1 MHWWAW
7 FLLVYRPSTWYY
19 SLNSYRIN
27 NVMLNFSNINILLGV
42 TGGIAAYKS
51 AEIIRL
57 FKKEGADVRVV
68 MTESAK
74 EFITPLTLQAVSGN
88 NIHDS
93 LLDINA
99 EAAMGHIELAKWS
112 DIILIAPCT
121 AETISKITHGRAD
134 DLLGALILASQAD
147 VYIAPAMNMNMWLDK
162 STQDNC
168 ATLSSRGITLIGP
181 AEGEQACGDIGPGRM
196 VEPKNIIDLISSS
209 LKSGPLVGKTLTIT
223 AGPTREQI
231 DPVRI
236 ISNNS
241 SGKMGYSIAEA
252 AIEAGASVNLVSGPV
267 SLNAD
272 KSINLYKIN
281 SASEM
286 LDKVIKCMNDS
297 DIFIGCAAVSDFKP
311 SDYSDKKIKKEGSN
325 NLDIMLKKNKDI
337 LSHVSNNFPQ
347 SYVVGF
353 AAETS
358 DVNNNALK
366 KLVSKNLN
374 MIISND
380 VSDKSIGFDVDEN
393 EVNVITNDE
402 TIFLKKDKKIRIA
415 REILKIIASNLSLI
429 HI

>member
-1 MHWWAW
+1 
-7 FLLVYRPSTWYY
+7 
-19 SLNSYRIN
+19 
-27 NVMLNFSNINILLGV
+27 MLNFSNKNILLGV

-88 NIHDS
+88 EIHDS
-93 LLDINA
+93 LLDVKA
-99 EAAMGHIELAKWS
+99 ESAMGHIELAKWA

-121 AETISKITHGRAD
+121 AETMAKITHGRAN
-134 DLLGALILASQAD
+134 DLMGALILASTANIF
-147 VYIAPAMNMNMWLDK
+147 IAPAMNMNMWLDK
-162 STQDNC
+162 TTQDNYKKI
-168 ATLSSRGITLIGP
+168 SSRGITFIGP
-181 AEGEQACGDIGPGRM
+181 ADGEQACGDIGPGRM
-196 VEPKNIIDLISSS
+196 VEPDNILNLIASST
-209 LKSGPLVGKTLTIT
+209 KTGPLSGKVITIT

-231 DPVRI
+231 DPVRF

-241 SGKMGYSIAEA
+241 SGKMGYALAEA
-252 AIEAGASVNLVSGPV
+252 AIELGASVNLVSGPV

-272 KSINLYKIN
+272 KSINLYKVN

-286 LDKVIKCMNDS
+286 SESVNKFMKSS

-311 SDYSDKKIKKEGSN
+311 LDYSSIKIKKEDLVN
-325 NLDIMLKKNKDI
+325 PEIELEMNTDI
-337 LSHVSNNFPQ
+337 LSNVANTYKSSF
-347 SYVVGF
+347 VVGF

-358 DVNNNALK
+358 DVANNAKK
-366 KLVSKNLN
+366 KLITKNLD

-393 EVNVITNDE
+393 EVNVITLNE
-402 TIFLKKDKKIRIA
+402 TIFLKRDKKIRIA
-415 REILKIIASNLSLI
+415 REILKIIAKNI
-429 HI
+429 KN

>member
-1 MHWWAW
+1 
-7 FLLVYRPSTWYY
+7 
-19 SLNSYRIN
+19 
-27 NVMLNFSNINILLGV
+27 MLNFSNKNILLGV

-57 FKKEGADVRVV
+57 FRKEGADVRVV

-88 NIHDS
+88 EIHDS
-93 LLDINA
+93 LLDVKA
-99 EAAMGHIELAKWS
+99 ESAMGHIELAKWA

-121 AETISKITHGRAD
+121 AETMAKITHGRAD
-134 DLLGALILASQAD
+134 DLLGALILASTANIF
-147 VYIAPAMNMNMWLDK
+147 IAPAMNMNMWLDK
-162 STQDNC
+162 TTQDNYKKI
-168 ATLSSRGITLIGP
+168 SSRGITFIGP
-181 AEGEQACGDIGPGRM
+181 ADGEQACGDVGPGRM
-196 VEPKNIIDLISSS
+196 VEPDNILNLIASST
-209 LKSGPLVGKTLTIT
+209 KRGPLSGKVITIT

-231 DPVRI
+231 DPVRF

-241 SGKMGYSIAEA
+241 SGKMGYALAEA
-252 AIEAGASVNLVSGPV
+252 AIELGASVNLVSGPV

-272 KSINLYKIN
+272 KSINLHKVN

-286 LDKVIKCMNDS
+286 SESVNKFMKSS

-311 SDYSDKKIKKEGSN
+311 LDYSSIKIKKEDLVN
-325 NLDIMLKKNKDI
+325 PEIELEMNTDI
-337 LSHVSNNFPQ
+337 LSNVANTYKSSF
-347 SYVVGF
+347 VVGF

-358 DVNNNALK
+358 DVANNAKK
-366 KLVSKNLN
+366 KLKTKNLD

-393 EVNVITNDE
+393 EVNVITLNE

-415 REILKIIASNLSLI
+415 REILKIIANNTKN
-429 HI
+429 

>member
-1 MHWWAW
+1 
-7 FLLVYRPSTWYY
+7 
-19 SLNSYRIN
+19 
-27 NVMLNFSNINILLGV
+27 MLNFSNKNILLGV

-57 FKKEGADVRVV
+57 FRKEGADVRVV

-88 NIHDS
+88 EIHDS
-93 LLDINA
+93 LLDVKA
-99 EAAMGHIELAKWS
+99 ESAMGHIELAKWA

-121 AETISKITHGRAD
+121 AETMAKITHGRAD
-134 DLLGALILASQAD
+134 DLMGALILASTANIF
-147 VYIAPAMNMNMWLDK
+147 IAPAMNMNMWLDK
-162 STQDNC
+162 TTQDNYKKIS
-168 ATLSSRGITLIGP
+168 ARGITFIGP
-181 AEGEQACGDIGPGRM
+181 ADGEQACGDVGPGRM
-196 VEPKNIIDLISSS
+196 VEPDNILNLIASST
-209 LKSGPLVGKTLTIT
+209 KTGPLSGKVITIT

-231 DPVRI
+231 DPVRF

-241 SGKMGYSIAEA
+241 SGKMGYALAEA
-252 AIEAGASVNLVSGPV
+252 AIELGASVNLVSGPV

-272 KSINLYKIN
+272 KSINLHKVN

-286 LDKVIKCMNDS
+286 SESVNKFMKTS

-311 SDYSDKKIKKEGSN
+311 LDYSSIKIKKEDLVN
-325 NLDIMLKKNKDI
+325 PEIELEMNTDI
-337 LSHVSNNFPQ
+337 LSNVANTYKSSF
-347 SYVVGF
+347 VVGF

-358 DVNNNALK
+358 DVANNAKK
-366 KLVSKNLN
+366 KLTTKNLD

-393 EVNVITNDE
+393 EVNVITLNE

-415 REILKIIASNLSLI
+415 REILKIIAKKTKN
-429 HI
+429 

>member
-1 MHWWAW
+1 
-7 FLLVYRPSTWYY
+7 
-19 SLNSYRIN
+19 
-27 NVMLNFSNINILLGV
+27 MLNFSNKNILLGV

-57 FKKEGADVRVV
+57 FRKEGADVRVV

-88 NIHDS
+88 EIHDS
-93 LLDINA
+93 LLDVKA
-99 EAAMGHIELAKWS
+99 ESAMGHIELAKWA

-121 AETISKITHGRAD
+121 AETMAKITHGRAD
-134 DLLGALILASQAD
+134 DLLGALILASTANIF
-147 VYIAPAMNMNMWLDK
+147 IAPAMNMNMWLDET
-162 STQDNC
+162 TQDNYKKI
-168 ATLSSRGITLIGP
+168 SSRGITFIGP
-181 AEGEQACGDIGPGRM
+181 ADGEQACGDVGPGRM
-196 VEPKNIIDLISSS
+196 VEPDNILNLIASST
-209 LKSGPLVGKTLTIT
+209 KTGPLSGKVITIT

-231 DPVRI
+231 DPVRF

-241 SGKMGYSIAEA
+241 SGKMGYALADA
-252 AIEAGASVNLVSGPV
+252 AIELGASVNLVSGPV

-272 KSINLYKIN
+272 KSINLHKVN

-286 LDKVIKCMNDS
+286 SESVNKFMKSS

-311 SDYSDKKIKKEGSN
+311 LDYSSIKIKKEDLVN
-325 NLDIMLKKNKDI
+325 PEIELEMNIDI
-337 LSHVSNNFPQ
+337 LSNVANTYKSSF
-347 SYVVGF
+347 VVGF

-358 DVNNNALK
+358 DVANNAKK
-366 KLVSKNLN
+366 KLKTKNLD

-393 EVNVITNDE
+393 EVNVITLNE

-415 REILKIIASNLSLI
+415 REILKIIAKNTKN
-429 HI
+429 